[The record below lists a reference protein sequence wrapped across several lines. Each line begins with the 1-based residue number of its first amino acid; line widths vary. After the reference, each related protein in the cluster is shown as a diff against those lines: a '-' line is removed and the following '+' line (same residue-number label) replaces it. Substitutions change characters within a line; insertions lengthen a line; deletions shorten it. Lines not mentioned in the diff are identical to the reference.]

1 MKLFGVT
8 DIGCHRKDN
17 QDSYAVRQL
26 TEEAALLVV
35 CDGMGGAQAGSVASS
50 VAVDAFTASV
60 EKAYADGAWFAKW
73 LKDDPEWWEDV
84 LAHACGAANRQ
95 VFDLA
100 QQNLEYQGMG
110 TTLVAALAVHGESY
124 VVNVGDS
131 RCYLIENGMIRQ
143 VTVDH
148 SLVQLLVDRG
158 EITAEEARVHPQK
171 NLITRALGVESTVA
185 CDLLRVETGT
195 DSRLL
200 LCSDGLTN
208 VLPDQVL
215 LRESMG
221 EPEPEALCRTL
232 LHMTLEQGAPDNVT
246 VALAQL

>member
-26 TEEAALLVV
+26 NEQAALLVV

-50 VAVDAFTASV
+50 VAVKTFTEMV
-60 EKAYADGAWFAKW
+60 EKSYALSAP
-73 LKDDPEWWEDV
+73 DDPEWWENV
-84 LAHACGAANRQ
+84 LADACEEANRQ
-95 VFDLA
+95 VFELA
-100 QQNLEYQGMG
+100 QQNPNYQGMG

-143 VTVDH
+143 ITVDH

-171 NLITRALGVESTVA
+171 NLITRALGVDNTVA
-185 CDLLRVETGT
+185 YDLLRVETGIG
-195 DSRLL
+195 SRLL

-215 LRESMG
+215 LGESAQEI
-221 EPEPEALCRTL
+221 EPEVLCHNL
-232 LHMTLEQGAPDNVT
+232 LRMTLEQGAPDNVT
-246 VALAQL
+246 VVLAQL